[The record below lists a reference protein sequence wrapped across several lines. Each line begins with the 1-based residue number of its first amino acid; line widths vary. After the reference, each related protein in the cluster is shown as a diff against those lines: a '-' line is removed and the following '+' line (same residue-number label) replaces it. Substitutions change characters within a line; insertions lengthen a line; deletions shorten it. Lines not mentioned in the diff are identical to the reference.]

1 MHTHEHMATHDDPH
15 DGNLLSILPHHE
27 APLGREADQLGE
39 HSFKIFWS
47 MVVKDFVVFV
57 IKLSGMDSRY
67 LLSSFRYRSHG
78 LLYVQVSIIFSPF
91 LSLTIIHSPRNKNQD
106 LGAAESR

>member
-39 HSFKIFWS
+39 NSFKIFS
-47 MVVKDFVVFV
+47 PMIVTDFV
-57 IKLSGMDSRY
+57 LY
-67 LLSSFRYRSHG
+67 L
-78 LLYVQVSIIFSPF
+78 
-91 LSLTIIHSPRNKNQD
+91 
-106 LGAAESR
+106 